1 MSDNFC
7 VMPFVH
13 SFVTPNIISP
23 CCASTDKI
31 QLNSKKQYWQ
41 SEQLKNTQ
49 KNMLENKRDS
59 GCSICWKKEDR
70 GFSSLRQH
78 SNEKNTQKEEK
89 IKEIQI

>member
-23 CCASTDKI
+23 CCAYTKKI
-31 QLNSKKQYWQ
+31 KLNSKQQYWQ
-41 SEQLKNTQ
+41 SEQLKNIQ
-49 KNMLENKRDS
+49 RNMLDNVRDA
-59 GCSICWKKEDR
+59 GCQICWKKEDR

-78 SNEKNTQKEEK
+78 SNEIYAKELAD
-89 IKEIQI
+89 I